1 MGKKIVSF
9 FQLLIGIMIGTIET
23 RKIKK
28 IEIQKLQQMSDKHL
42 SLFLMMNRWLKVK
55 QEGKELASYFE
66 QRGYHEIAVYGMS
79 YVGETFVNELENSNI
94 KVKYGIDRKYDAMH
108 FKFNI
113 FSPNDM
119 LENVDAIV
127 VTPIVFFTE
136 IEVQLSQK
144 INCPII
150 SLEDILFEI

>member
-1 MGKKIVSF
+1 MKNYIVSF
-9 FQLLIGIMIGTIET
+9 FKLLTGVMIGIIGT
-23 RKIKK
+23 RDIKK
-28 IEIQKLQQMSDKHL
+28 VQIQKLQQISDKHL
-42 SLFLMMNRWLKVK
+42 SLFLMMNRWVKVK
-55 QEGKELASYFE
+55 QEGKELASYFK
-66 QRGYHEIAVYGMS
+66 QKGYHEIAVYGMG
-79 YVGETFVNELENSNI
+79 YAGETLVNELENSNI
-94 KVKYGIDRKYDAMH
+94 KIKYGIDRKYDTMQ

-127 VTPIVFFTE
+127 VTSIVFFTE
-136 IEVQLSQK
+136 IEIQLSQK